1 MRYAG
6 FTKQERTFITLM
18 RVWMVLFFG
27 VAVTFAVIPDI
38 LLNYI
43 NDIGKV
49 FLGWRSPPYVGGG
62 YFWLVPAVALHLILS
77 YSSALAQSSPVRNGS
92 MARLVIITTF
102 ITAVGFTALLFLDGL
117 QFYYLVAAAIDA
129 LICIITWRVYAKASL
144 SRT

>member
-18 RVWMVLFFG
+18 RVLMVLFLGAAIAF
-27 VAVTFAVIPDI
+27 VVIPDI

-49 FLGWRSPPYVGGG
+49 FLDWRSPPYVGGG
-62 YFWLVPAVALHLILS
+62 YFWLVPAVALLLILF
-77 YSSALAQSSPVRNGS
+77 YSCALAQKSPLRYGGY
-92 MARLVIITTF
+92 AKLVIMAKF
-102 ITAVGFTALLFLDGL
+102 VTATGFAALLFLDGL
-117 QFYYLVAAAIDA
+117 QFYYLVAAVIDA
-129 LICIITWRVYAKASL
+129 LLFIITWRFYTKASV